1 MRVCS
6 FYGVSNIF
14 RRVWKRSASLL
25 RVLGGDK
32 GTGEQPTKDRKTG
45 SNNGIS
51 TTTTPTHKVTP
62 PQQPPTPTPPKPPT
76 TPPTTI
82 TLTPTTTPPPTEKR
96 RAGGHPGGRI
106 DGISY
111 AAHWKREISRLN
123 LPLHSLSNA
132 KCCVPKKWVQLQR
145 CSS

>member
-1 MRVCS
+1 MYESVLFLR
-6 FYGVSNIF
+6 GVKHISACLEAFSIF
-14 RRVWKRSASLL
+14 ASRIGWRQRHRRTNN
-25 RVLGGDK
+25 K
-32 GTGEQPTKDRKTG
+32 GQKTG
-45 SNNGIS
+45 SNNGIP
-51 TTTTPTHKVTP
+51 TTTTPTQQPP